1 MQTLDKV
8 IRRVAGAPAFERFI
22 FAVIV
27 ANGLLLGLETY
38 PYVVDRLG
46 VWIEIGHWSA
56 LAIFIVEFF
65 IKVLALRPR
74 PVRYF
79 QDPWNIIDFCVIV
92 IALIPLVGDIALLGR
107 LVRLFRMLRLVTTSA
122 RLRVIVGTLIRA
134 VPSVFFIVVLL
145 SIIGY
150 MYAVAGYHFFHAH
163 DPFHWGSLAKSAL
176 TLFRVITFEGWT
188 TIMDTAMEHSPF
200 AWVYFV
206 SFIVISGFVAVNLFV
221 AAIINEWD
229 EAERIRARELESE
242 LPYDAVIAEMRATQE
257 ALRRLEQKLE
267 GEVERRREG

>member
-1 MQTLDKV
+1 MQTLDKA
-8 IRRVAGAPAFERFI
+8 IRRVAGARAFDHFI
-22 FAVIV
+22 IAVIL

-38 PYVVDRLG
+38 SWVADRLG
-46 VWIEIGHWSA
+46 VWIEIGHRLA

-65 IKVLALRPR
+65 IKLIALRPR
-74 PVRYF
+74 PQRYF
-79 QDPWNIIDFCVIV
+79 QDPWNLIDFFVIV
-92 IALIPLVGDIALLGR
+92 IALIPLVGNLALLGR
-107 LVRLFRMLRLVTTSA
+107 LVRLFRMLRLVTTSE
-122 RLRVIVGTLIRA
+122 RLRLIVGTLIRA

-150 MYAVAGYHFFHAH
+150 MYAVAGYHFFHEH
-163 DPFHWGSLAKSAL
+163 DPFHWGTLAKSAL

-188 TIMDTAMEHSPF
+188 TIMDTAMESNPF
-200 AWVYFV
+200 AWIYFV

-229 EAERIRARELESE
+229 EAERARAREMDAE
-242 LPYDAVIAEMRATQE
+242 LPYDAVVAEMRATQE

-267 GEVERRREG
+267 GEVERRRDG

>member
-1 MQTLDKV
+1 M
-8 IRRVAGAPAFERFI
+8 AGARAFDHFI
-22 FAVIV
+22 IAVIL

-38 PYVVDRLG
+38 SWVADRLG
-46 VWIEIGHWSA
+46 VWIEIGHRLA

-65 IKVLALRPR
+65 IKLIALRPR
-74 PVRYF
+74 PQRYF
-79 QDPWNIIDFCVIV
+79 QDPWNLIDFFVIV
-92 IALIPLVGDIALLGR
+92 IALIPLVGNLALLGR
-107 LVRLFRMLRLVTTSA
+107 LVRLFRMLRLVTTSE
-122 RLRVIVGTLIRA
+122 RLRLIVGTLIRA

-150 MYAVAGYHFFHAH
+150 MYAVAGYHFFHEH

-188 TIMDTAMEHSPF
+188 TIMDTAMESNPF
-200 AWVYFV
+200 AWIYFV

-229 EAERIRARELESE
+229 EAERARAREMDAE
-242 LPYDAVIAEMRATQE
+242 LPYDAVVAEMRATQE

-267 GEVERRREG
+267 GEVERRRDG

>member
-1 MQTLDKV
+1 MQTLDKA
-8 IRRVAGAPAFERFI
+8 IRRVAGARAFDHFI
-22 FAVIV
+22 IAVIL

-38 PYVVDRLG
+38 SWVADRLG
-46 VWIEIGHWSA
+46 VWIEIGHRLA

-65 IKVLALRPR
+65 IKLIALRPR
-74 PVRYF
+74 PQRYF
-79 QDPWNIIDFCVIV
+79 QDPWNLIDFFVIV
-92 IALIPLVGDIALLGR
+92 IALIPLVGNLALLGR
-107 LVRLFRMLRLVTTSA
+107 LVRLFRMLRLVTTSE

-150 MYAVAGYHFFHAH
+150 MYAVAGYHFFHEH
-163 DPFHWGSLAKSAL
+163 DPFHWGTLAKSAL

-188 TIMDTAMEHSPF
+188 TIMDTAMESSPF

-229 EAERIRARELESE
+229 EAERARAREMDAE
-242 LPYDAVIAEMRATQE
+242 LPYDAVVAEMRATQE

-267 GEVERRREG
+267 GEVERRRDG